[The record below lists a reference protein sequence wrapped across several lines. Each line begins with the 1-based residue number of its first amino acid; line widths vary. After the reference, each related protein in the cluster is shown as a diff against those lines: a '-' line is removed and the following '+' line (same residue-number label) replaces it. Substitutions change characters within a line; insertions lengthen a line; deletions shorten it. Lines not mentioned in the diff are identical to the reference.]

1 MPNRAHIKESKSA
14 KDIPKCA
21 NEKRQNKYGML
32 QILLNHSNFIRS
44 VKQGEKSHS
53 KTTEKQQNYFN
64 YICLT
69 MWKPFGDSKVLV
81 SSSFFNMYGM
91 ESSHFNAKRGQRD
104 TTLS

>member
-1 MPNRAHIKESKSA
+1 MPNRVHIKESKCA

-21 NEKRQNKYGML
+21 NEKCQNKYGML

-64 YICLT
+64 YISQT
-69 MWKPFGDSKVLV
+69 KWKLSGDSNIHVF
-81 SSSFFNMYGM
+81 SSFFNMYGM
-91 ESSHFNAKRGQRD
+91 ESSHFKAKREQRD